1 MKRKPLEETRSLRKP
16 DRPLGGDELSSRVDS
31 LGGGWSAAEGHHLEK
46 EFEFPD
52 FRKALDFAFEIGKL
66 AEVSDHYPE
75 LKISWGKAVVALWT
89 RSAGGLTEIDFAF
102 ANRCDAVHEKLRGGA
117 VSG

>member
-16 DRPLGGDELSSRVDS
+16 NKPLEEDELASRVDS
-31 LGGGWSAAEGHHLEK
+31 LVGGWSVVEGHHLEK
-46 EFEFPD
+46 EFVFPG
-52 FRKALDFAFEIGKL
+52 FRGALDFAFEVGKL

-75 LKISWGKAVVALWT
+75 LKISWGKTVIALWT

-102 ANRCDAVHEKLRGGA
+102 ASRCDAAHEKLRGGA